1 MEDENFNWI
10 EAFIQA
16 TEKKDIKNGHA
27 FKVLNE
33 NNIDSNEL
41 TKHEKDK
48 DAGVIE
54 LNYKDEKAKEMD
66 GRSFAKGALALVAD
80 MPEETLKALMM
91 AFLNGTD
98 VAANVVGVVFNAMTN
113 SSPAMAEAFKEG
125 DPARFKKLV
134 NGKIQE
140 FSKYLDEGKDTVKN
154 LSGNITGKGA
164 ELDSKVAEFIS
175 ILTQDTP
182 YSMPIYKKLKNL
194 GMPNYMAFPVAYGM
208 GSGIAFSDDA
218 QIYLNSEQVQN
229 FKEMVGA
236 LPNSSE
242 EKIFNTTWRTVE
254 GTVMGFAFP
263 AIFKALKFAK
273 NTIPKYMDEQ
283 FQKSVGAASI
293 TGSVVKGNMNEN
305 NTEPTTDAE
314 IDEVY
319 GENASEN
326 AMIEAIDLTDAN
338 IDKIYG
344 EGSSEKAM
352 DDVLLNKE
360 KEDNFIILNTDVK
373 ASYKQ

>member
-1 MEDENFNWI
+1 MGLPEY
-10 EAFIQA
+10 
-16 TEKKDIKNGHA
+16 
-27 FKVLNE
+27 V
-33 NNIDSNEL
+33 
-41 TKHEKDK
+41 
-48 DAGVIE
+48 
-54 LNYKDEKAKEMD
+54 
-66 GRSFAKGALALVAD
+66 ALPL
-80 MPEETLKALMM
+80 
-91 AFLNGTD
+91 
-98 VAANVVGVVFNAMTN
+98 
-113 SSPAMAEAFKEG
+113 
-125 DPARFKKLV
+125 
-134 NGKIQE
+134 
-140 FSKYLDEGKDTVKN
+140 
-154 LSGNITGKGA
+154 
-164 ELDSKVAEFIS
+164 
-175 ILTQDTP
+175 
-182 YSMPIYKKLKNL
+182 
-194 GMPNYMAFPVAYGM
+194 AYGI
-208 GSGIAFSDDA
+208 GSGIAFEDDA
-218 QIYLNSEQVQN
+218 TIPNWKLSLNSEQVQN